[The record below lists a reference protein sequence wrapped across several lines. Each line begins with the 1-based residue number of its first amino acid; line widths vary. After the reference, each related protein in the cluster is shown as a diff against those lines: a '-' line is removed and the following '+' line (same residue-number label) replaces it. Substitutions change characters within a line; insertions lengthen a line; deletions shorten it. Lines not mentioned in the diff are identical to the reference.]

1 MNLEPHPMIEFPKL
15 QAIVAFRQPEMA
27 HTFFQYVEAL
37 GLEEMDN
44 TREDTALTR
53 RYWNPRSRNPRLAVL
68 VVYSEVYPTRDDD
81 RALNIR
87 LTDIVSRNQ
96 EVPVMALERFPN
108 ALRVRVMRSMREV
121 LEEVCGLCA
130 LAQPPLGFGGHR
142 RPLPLPIAQRDGND
156 HPSIAIVSLA
166 STAQARVFID
176 ALAQVFDPVVT
187 AGYDYDSFP
196 GVCIRTLRI
205 SVVSHFLVHLVH
217 PANPIPVPVQS
228 LQNAVSTVRD
238 QNPGAS
244 IYTCDFSD
252 AVPSGIVNG
261 ALQNFVAAIRESL
274 PGLAILSAQLHQ
286 PPPVQVQQP
295 RDQIQQQPENR
306 EGRMADFR
314 PRLILLLEHANAF
327 AHILA
332 NVFRGRNNLI
342 ERSMRD
348 DAVTTYRIRIDPGI
362 TTDDYIWC
370 VCPNDLRFIAEAE
383 QRILRWVAR
392 NGDEAFGIIHS
403 PGMPREV
410 LEGNTLKCLTVESVE
425 TQVKRLLR
433 MIPGPD
439 ANPPVQI
446 LFDGR
451 PVQQQQPGQL
461 QFRNV
466 IRPDGPVA
474 RARED
479 DGGFFQHLQNVFNH
493 MEFQMPP
500 PPFVPPGFVGPE
512 VVDLSAYDPDDR
524 VAIEAVLEQNVREG
538 LVRLQQQN
546 VFIIPEN
553 DNDEGGPEPMV
564 INQEQRARERALD
577 ARLAQDAAIRNAYEA
592 RRRGVPLFD
601 PAPHQPRRIHRPVER
616 VVPAERVYYHL
627 GGDAPVRLEPAPIQV
642 PPRPQPRPQEGGG
655 DIEIIGQGVHRD
667 IGDDAMQGRLV
678 GQPRNNQLRD
688 RIHARNN
695 ARAAQQLVNADPAV
709 KKMVAPRMEKSDDV
723 DAVAM
728 TAEDNTCTVCLQS
741 HVTTMLFPCLHYLF
755 CAGCVGVW
763 QSGGNKECPI
773 CRTEI
778 KMVLQPRGKV
788 SIDELR
794 ARSAVPVA
802 DEAPVAAVAVAVAE
816 AAPAPAPAPGAEGGA
831 RALPFIPPVPAPA
844 PTVIDATAAAAARP
858 PPKKRA
864 KKEAAPRRSKS
875 AAAPSRAPRKPKKK

>member
-1 MNLEPHPMIEFPKL
+1 MNLEPHPMIDFPKL
-15 QAIVAFRQPEMA
+15 QVIVAFHQPEMA
-27 HTFFQYVEAL
+27 HRFFQYVEAL
-37 GLEEMDN
+37 GLQELDN
-44 TREDTALTR
+44 TREDTTLTR
-53 RYWNPRSRNPRLAVL
+53 RYWNPGSRNPRLAVL

-121 LEEVCGLCA
+121 LEDVCGLCA
-130 LAQPPLGFGGHR
+130 LAQPPLGFGGDR
-142 RPLPLPIAQRDGND
+142 RPWIGEYLPAFGQL
-156 HPSIAIVSLA
+156 
-166 STAQARVFID
+166 
-176 ALAQVFDPVVT
+176 LAQ
-187 AGYDYDSFP
+187 
-196 GVCIRTLRI
+196 
-205 SVVSHFLVHLVH
+205 
-217 PANPIPVPVQS
+217 
-228 LQNAVSTVRD
+228 
-238 QNPGAS
+238 
-244 IYTCDFSD
+244 
-252 AVPSGIVNG
+252 
-261 ALQNFVAAIRESL
+261 
-274 PGLAILSAQLHQ
+274 
-286 PPPVQVQQP
+286 PPQQHQQP

-306 EGRMADFR
+306 EGRMAGFR
-314 PRLILLLEHANAF
+314 PRLILLLENRD
-327 AHILA
+327 
-332 NVFRGRNNLI
+332 VFFSLMSSIFPRAANLI
-342 ERSMRD
+342 ETVIRD
-348 DAVTTYRIRIDPGI
+348 QTIGMYRARVDPGI
-362 TTDDYIWC
+362 TSDDYIWC
-370 VCPNDLRFIAEAE
+370 VCPLQLEYKAEAE

-410 LEGNTLKCLTVESVE
+410 LEGNMLGCLTVESVE
-425 TQVKRLLR
+425 TQVKQLLH
-433 MIPGPD
+433 MIPDPNT
-439 ANPPVQI
+439 NPPVQI
-446 LFDGR
+446 LFDDR
-451 PVQQQQPGQL
+451 PVQDLGQL

-466 IRPDGPVA
+466 IRPDVPVA

-479 DGGFFQHLQNVFNH
+479 DGGFFQHLQNVFNQ

-500 PPFVPPGFVGPE
+500 PPFVPRGVVEPE

-524 VAIEAVLEQNVREG
+524 VAIEAVLEQNRRE
-538 LVRLQQQN
+538 QQN

-601 PAPHQPRRIHRPVER
+601 PAPHQPRRIQRPVER
-616 VVPAERVYYHL
+616 VVPAERVQYYL
-627 GGDAPVRLEPAPIQV
+627 GGQEPVRLEPAPIQV
-642 PPRPQPRPQEGGG
+642 PPRPQPQQPQPRQPQEGGGG

-728 TAEDNTCTVCLQS
+728 TAEDNTCTICLQS

-794 ARSAVPVA
+794 ARSAGPVA

-858 PPKKRA
+858 PAKKRA